1 MKMKYL
7 FAASL
12 TSLLMMSCSEDMMDR
27 INEDKAH
34 PAAAAVDAKYQIT
47 DAEVATAYSVVNGS
61 YAWYVSS
68 YTEQIFGTGN
78 NQLKNAE
85 LRNIGE
91 TAAAATFNNEWN
103 ATYLNLFNLYQIMEK
118 CGEGG
123 VSEGQADVLGMAQT
137 LSALNWGVLTD
148 LHGDVP
154 FSECFQNISA
164 PKIDKQEDI
173 YEAIF
178 VLLDAAIAN
187 FEAGEKN
194 AGSQDIIFKGD
205 LDQWIGFAH
214 ALKARYLLH
223 TMGRNSSVL
232 SEVITEAE
240 AALDAGFTGATLDV
254 FNGVTADNAWSAYF
268 WSREYN
274 GSCTTVDNLM
284 LDRDDPREAIYNID
298 YWGGDVVAEPGDQ
311 ELAMATEVV
320 NVPQWLDNGAAY
332 LHLFSMS
339 ELYFIIAEAK
349 ARLGQDASAEFQLGV
364 VASMEDYSA
373 TGAVYT
379 PAITEQE
386 ITDYLAGIQPLFD
399 ADPLEE
405 ILIQKY
411 IAQTRDEQIETYN
424 DIRRCNYV
432 DGGYPVGLTN
442 PNNTSSAGN
451 RWPLRLPYG
460 ESDVQSNPNIADA
473 FGKGSEAGNYIFT
486 ENVWWAGGSR

>member
-7 FAASL
+7 FAVSLASL
-12 TSLLMMSCSEDMMDR
+12 MMMSCSEDVMDR

-47 DAEVATAYSVVNGS
+47 DAEVASAYSIVNGS

-78 NQLKNAE
+78 NQLKNVE
-85 LRNIGE
+85 LRLIGE

-103 ATYLNLFNLYQIMEK
+103 ATYLNLFNLNQIIEK

-123 VSEGQADVLGMAQT
+123 VSEGQSDVLGMAQT

-148 LHGDVP
+148 LHGDIP

-173 YEAIF
+173 YKAIF
-178 VLLDAAIAN
+178 DLLDNAIAN
-187 FEAGEKN
+187 FEEGEKN
-194 AGSQDIIFKGD
+194 AGSQDILFGGD

-232 SEVITEAE
+232 NEVISEAE
-240 AALDAGFTGATLDV
+240 AALDAGFAGATLDV
-254 FNGVTADNAWSAYF
+254 FNGVTADNSWSAYW

-274 GSCTTVDNLM
+274 GSSTTVDNL
-284 LDRDDPREAIYNID
+284 LVERDDPRETIYNID
-298 YWGGDVVAEPGDQ
+298 YWGEDVVGEPGDQ

-320 NVPQWLDNGAAY
+320 NIPQWLDNGAAY
-332 LHLFSMS
+332 LHLFSIS

-349 ARLGQDASAEFQLGV
+349 ARLGQDASAEFQMAV
-364 VASMEDYSA
+364 EASMEDYSA

-379 PAITEQE
+379 PAITAQE
-386 ITDYLAGIQPLFD
+386 VTDYLDGIQPLFD
-399 ADPLEE
+399 ADPLKE

-424 DIRRCNYV
+424 DIRRCIYV
-432 DGGYPVGLTN
+432 DGSHPVTLTN
-442 PNNTSSAGN
+442 PNNASSTGN
-451 RWPLRLPYG
+451 RWPVRLPYG
-460 ESDVQSNPNIADA
+460 ESDVQSNPNIAAA
-473 FGKGSEAGNYIFT
+473 FGKGNEAGVYVFT